1 MAVHATCTNRDLP
14 GRLPFGDRD
23 GDFEVET
30 TAPLARVHSLKKP
43 TATLRP
49 PLRHAAHWRLI
60 SHLSLNHLSIVEGG
74 MEGSPEA
81 LREILMLYNFMDSSA
96 TRKQIA
102 GVEKVS
108 SRRVVRQTGSRIGSG
123 FVRGIETTI
132 EFDEEQYVGSGLF
145 LFAAVLERFLGLYS
159 SVNSFNQLAA
169 RVKQREG
176 YLKRWPPRAGEQVI
190 L

>member
-1 MAVHATCTNRDLP
+1 
-14 GRLPFGDRD
+14 
-23 GDFEVET
+23 
-30 TAPLARVHSLKKP
+30 
-43 TATLRP
+43 
-49 PLRHAAHWRLI
+49 
-60 SHLSLNHLSIVEGG
+60 
-74 MEGSPEA
+74 
-81 LREILMLYNFMDSSA
+81 MDSSA

-102 GVEKVS
+102 GVGGVS

-123 FVRGIETTI
+123 FVRGVETTI

-159 SVNSFNQLAA
+159 SVNSFSQLVA